1 MFTHPPSSWAVVVR
15 ATRPGFQPGGDSWV
29 VLTDPE
35 GHAFCLVAGG

>member
-15 ATRPGFQPGGDSWV
+15 ATRPGLQPGGDSWV

-35 GHAFCLVAGG
+35 GHAFCLVADD